1 MDRHLLASY
10 FSTVAEVSRME
21 EEEYL
26 SGTVDDLFSDKNALK
41 YASGSD
47 TDDYD
52 EDDYEDKNIGCRI
65 IRRMQ

>member
-1 MDRHLLASY
+1 
-10 FSTVAEVSRME
+10 ME

-41 YASGSD
+41 YASGVD
-47 TDDYD
+47 TDNYD

-65 IRRMQ
+65 IRQI

>member
-1 MDRHLLASY
+1 M
-10 FSTVAEVSRME
+10 AEY
-21 EEEYL
+21 EYL
-26 SGTVDDLFSDKNALK
+26 SDTVDDLFSDKNALK

-52 EDDYEDKNIGCRI
+52 ENDYDDKNIGCRI